1 MYSLIIGLNFG
12 TNIIVMTVEKT
23 HFIKE
28 IKLSEKPFKKHC
40 TTEYARIIK
49 KQKSKKFKKLIK
61 LSKKSIFTLTT
72 NLFSKRLICEQQF
85 RQ

>member
-28 IKLSEKPFKKHC
+28 IKLREKPLRKHC
-40 TTEYARIIK
+40 TTEYTRIIK
-49 KQKSKKFKKLIK
+49 KQMSKKLKKLIK
-61 LSKKSIFTLTT
+61 LSKKSTFTLTT
-72 NLFSKRLICEQQF
+72 NLFSKRFIGD
-85 RQ
+85 

>member
-1 MYSLIIGLNFG
+1 VRANIATPKPILFINSDSMYSLIIGLNFG

-49 KQKSKKFKKLIK
+49 KQISKKFK
-61 LSKKSIFTLTT
+61 
-72 NLFSKRLICEQQF
+72 
-85 RQ
+85 